1 MANAVLLLRH
11 SDMVHALGQ
20 VDLLDVVARDMTG
33 QLAPGRSGVSATTEV
48 TTVNDPDNELTYQ
61 LPTPSLLMIRLAGL
75 AGTAARH
82 LLPPGAITAAVLGS
96 GAVARLQLTVMAHY
110 LPDVSQVAAHPSV
123 VHIRHSADC
132 DVRGSLY
139 RAGSTLSLSD
149 DPMRTAFGAN
159 LLVIGEIGWVPL
171 DVGHLRAGALVA
183 NATRRDLPD
192 ALLAQVDRVC
202 VDDLTLLEHN
212 QHRTF
217 VQRHLGCPPPGPDP
231 THQRTDGWYR
241 RRPSWRATRHIDT
254 DLCRI
259 LAERQRRTDFD
270 DVLLLELLETAT
282 AGTHLATRL
291 CRAAGGLG
299 LGLGLGHR
307 IDEPRNG

>member
-1 MANAVLLLRH
+1 MANAVLLLRQ
-11 SDMVHALGQ
+11 SDMVRALGQ
-20 VDLLDVVARDMTG
+20 IDLLDVVARDLTG
-33 QLAPGRSGVSATTEV
+33 RLAPERSGVSATTEV

-61 LPTPSLLMIRLAGL
+61 LPTPSLRMIRLAGL
-75 AGTAARH
+75 AGIAARH

-96 GAVARLQLTVMAHY
+96 GAAARLQLAVMAHY
-110 LPDVSQVAAHPSV
+110 LPYVSHAAAHPSA
-123 VHIRHSADC
+123 VHIRHPADC
-132 DVRGSLY
+132 DIRGSLHH
-139 RAGSTLSLSD
+139 AGITLSLSD
-149 DPMRTAFGAN
+149 DPIRTALGAN
-159 LLVIGEIGWVPL
+159 LLVVAEIGWDPL
-171 DVGHLRAGALVA
+171 DVGHLRAGALVV

-217 VQRHLGCPPPGPDP
+217 VQQHLGGPPPGPDP
-231 THQRTDGWYR
+231 THRWTDGWYR

-254 DLCRI
+254 DLCHI
-259 LAERQRRTDFD
+259 LTERHRRTDID

-282 AGTHLATRL
+282 AGTHLATHL
-291 CRAAGGLG
+291 CRAAGA
-299 LGLGLGHR
+299 LGLGHR